1 MVSHTLGTNGRIK
14 ENGCSK
20 DLELIMRL
28 AKDGWEDG
36 REEREEEEEEGRGK
50 GRCAFHFYSIA
61 TVTSD
66 SAAF

>member
-28 AKDGWEDG
+28 ARDGATDG
-36 REEREEEEEEGRGK
+36 KKERERKRMRG
-50 GRCAFHFYSIA
+50 GRCAFHFSSPLLYC
-61 TVTSD
+61 D
-66 SAAF
+66 SNF